1 MDNAPSLTAST
12 DPCVIKLDP
21 FQYSS
26 YQQSRLDI
34 QSPTGKF
41 LTRIAKPLPSKT
53 DDDAI
58 YQLWCQACLLE
69 VLFDQLKERV
79 KLPRQAINSIAH
91 VIDRIDAHL
100 KKQRIM

>member
-1 MDNAPSLTAST
+1 MDNTIPLPPLPKT
-12 DPCVIKLDP
+12 CVIKLDP
-21 FQYSS
+21 LQYSS

-91 VIDRIDAHL
+91 VIDRIDVHL